1 MITMN
6 RDKDWLLKKAEMEDG
21 CFVSVGG
28 FIDDVA
34 RVESSP
40 QGFESTRDAFVR
52 LLQLARRAKRLSVE
66 EFAEKAGVNLAE
78 LVKIERNAETVPTP
92 RTVYKI
98 AQFLKLPGKKLMALS
113 GLVQLKDS
121 QFNDAA
127 VRFAARSEPVQKLS
141 AQEHKALEEFVKFL
155 NDR

>member
-1 MITMN
+1 MIIMN
-6 RDKDWLLKKAEMEDG
+6 RSKEWLLKKADQEDG

-28 FIDDVA
+28 FVDDITKI
-34 RVESSP
+34 ESSP
-40 QGFESTRDAFVR
+40 QAFESTRAAFVR

-66 EFAEKAGVNLAE
+66 EFAAKAGVELAE
-78 LVKIERNAETVPTP
+78 LVKIESNEHIVPTP

-98 AQFLKLPGKKLMALS
+98 AQFLKLPEKKLMALS

-121 QFNDAA
+121 QFSEAA
-127 VRFAARSEPVQKLS
+127 VRFAARSEPVQKLT
-141 AQEHKALEEFVKFL
+141 AQEHKALEEFVMFL